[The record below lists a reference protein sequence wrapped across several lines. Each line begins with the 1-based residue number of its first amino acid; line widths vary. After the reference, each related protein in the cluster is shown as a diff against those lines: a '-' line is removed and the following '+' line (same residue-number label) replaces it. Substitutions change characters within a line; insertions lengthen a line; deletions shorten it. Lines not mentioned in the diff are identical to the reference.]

1 MLLFIFALK
10 VFVGGYKAQQ
20 SVAAIAAR
28 NQAMGVR
35 AGFRGPHPTG
45 PRGSHP
51 GGPRG
56 PHPAQANRFKVP
68 IIDRAANRASLLAG
82 RLNPGV
88 KISIIN
94 S

>member
-28 NQAMGVR
+28 NQAMAIR
-35 AGFRGPHPTG
+35 AGPRGPHPA
-45 PRGSHP
+45 
-51 GGPRG
+51 GPRG

-94 S
+94 T